1 VKEPRRLQL
10 VGAAPQAAAELPE
23 WPVVP
28 VTTPCIA
35 LTEIGGRGEA
45 LLFAQAL
52 AEAWCALGRP
62 PHVVFCELD
71 ATPRIT
77 AEEAARFA
85 IATQALRFVP
95 IRSREE
101 WVALVAQTEARR
113 EPSPTLFVG
122 DLAVHALGRILKVVI
137 ARAGDPL
144 AMTSR
149 ARALQASSSLVLS
162 SARPGLARLLA
173 EGLGGP
179 TLAP

>member
-1 VKEPRRLQL
+1 V
-10 VGAAPQAAAELPE
+10 

-35 LTEIGGRGEA
+35 LTEVGGRRES

-62 PHVVFCELD
+62 PQIVFCELD

-85 IATQALRFVP
+85 IAAQALSFVP
-95 IRSREE
+95 IRSHKE
-101 WVALVAQTEARR
+101 WVALVAQTQARGQV
-113 EPSPTLFVG
+113 SPTLFVG
-122 DLAVHALGRILKVVI
+122 DLAVHALGRVVKVVI
-137 ARAGDPL
+137 ARAGDPS
-144 AMTSR
+144 AMTPR
-149 ARALQASSSLVLS
+149 ARALQASSSLVMS
-162 SARPGLARLLA
+162 SARPALAHLLA
-173 EGLGGP
+173 EGVGGP